1 MGYRRSCGAQGIA
14 LLARFGPTTPTRA
27 GRLADASVDPTEARN
42 RRALTTPNV
51 AISRCLEA
59 DERADR
65 PATPE
70 QV

>member
-1 MGYRRSCGAQGIA
+1 M
-14 LLARFGPTTPTRA
+14 LLSITPTRA
-27 GRLADASVDPTEARN
+27 TTSLAASVDPTEARN
-42 RRALTTPNV
+42 RRAPTTPNV